1 MKKRFGGILVLL
13 IFFGIVLSYLG
24 YFDKPEDRVNSF
36 LDAYNRQDLTG
47 MMDMID
53 NPEVDKL
60 GNALGLTGTISE
72 ALLGVNVADLLVDFM
87 PLSEDLMGYEGS
99 RMFAKINSVDMD
111 LLRTE
116 AKVYADVTA
125 KFENESEQESLV
137 FYLKKKDRNWY
148 ITDVQ

>member
-1 MKKRFGGILVLL
+1 M
-13 IFFGIVLSYLG
+13 
-24 YFDKPEDRVNSF
+24 NSF

-47 MMDMID
+47 MMEMID

-60 GNALGLTGTISE
+60 QNALGLTGTISE

-99 RMFAKINSVDMD
+99 RMFAQIKSVDMD

-125 KFENESEQESLV
+125 KFENESEQDSLV

>member
-1 MKKRFGGILVLL
+1 MTRFRGIFLLL
-13 IFFGIVLSYLG
+13 IFFGIVLFYLG

-47 MMDMID
+47 MMEMID
-53 NPEVDKL
+53 NPEVDKVE
-60 GNALGLTGTISE
+60 NALGLTGTISE

-99 RMFAKINSVDMD
+99 RMFAQIQSVDMD

-125 KFENESEQESLV
+125 KFENESEQDSLV